1 MGNLRNELLQLFV
14 EASRSKLA
22 LLPKQNLRRFDAIA
36 MRIVLRT
43 FSQ

>member
-22 LLPKQNLRRFDAIA
+22 LLPKTEFKE
-36 MRIVLRT
+36 V
-43 FSQ
+43 